1 MRVSNFGHNLDSKMV
16 LRLIRGSTYTR
27 VYTVVCFRFNFNCII
42 GAFQIIRDT
51 LGGRG
56 VIKNFTGQFL
66 LVISLVKVDK
76 KCHMG
81 GGGLK
86 SAEKVSRIF

>member
-1 MRVSNFGHNLDSKMV
+1 
-16 LRLIRGSTYTR
+16 
-27 VYTVVCFRFNFNCII
+27 
-42 GAFQIIRDT
+42 
-51 LGGRG
+51 
-56 VIKNFTGQFL
+56 

-86 SAEKVSRIF
+86 SVEKVSLII